1 MRNPARLRSRFG
13 ATEVIG
19 FVLVFSLVASTTGI
33 VYVYGFG
40 GLQEARDATALDN
53 AERAMDVF
61 ADNVRDIHDRGVPNR
76 ATEVKLY
83 GAGLGLREPTTWR
96 VEVSAPADGIT
107 KSYSSNVEPLVY
119 SAGDTELVYAN
130 GALVR
135 LDRGNAVMHRE
146 PPFVFRQVGGENVTV
161 VPFIETRSPTT
172 QSVAG
177 DTTVLVRT
185 DLALSETVVER
196 SGNYSDTSLAVNL
209 SVETT
214 PERAVVWERY
224 LEAEITG
231 AYGPSGDPDG
241 HCRLRGTDSATVAC
255 EFDAG
260 RVYVGI
266 SRIDLSIAS

>member
-1 MRNPARLRSRFG
+1 MRNPARLRGRLG

-40 GLQEARDATALDN
+40 GLQEARDATVLDN

-83 GAGLGLREPTTWR
+83 DAGLGLRESTTWR
-96 VEVSAPADGIT
+96 VNVSADGTT
-107 KSYSSNVEPLVY
+107 KIYSSNVEPLVY

-135 LDRGNAVMHRE
+135 VDRGNAVMHRE
-146 PPFVFRQVGGENVTV
+146 PPFVFRRIGGDNVAV

-172 QSVAG
+172 QNVAG

-185 DLALSETVVER
+185 DLALSETVLER
-196 SGNYSDTSLAVNL
+196 SSNYSDTSLSVNL

-224 LEAEITG
+224 LEAEITE
-231 AYGPSGDPDG
+231 AYAVSDPCD
-241 HCRLRGTDSATVAC
+241 RVGTDSATVAC

-266 SRIDLSIAS
+266 SRIDLSISS